1 MTGHTNSGD
10 GHDIVAEGASAV
22 SQKPISL
29 RELWERLQW
38 MVNR

>member
-22 SQKPISL
+22 PQKPISL
-29 RELWERLQW
+29 REPSERLQW

>member
-1 MTGHTNSGD
+1 MTGRTNSGD

-22 SQKPISL
+22 SQKTISL
-29 RELWERLQW
+29 RELSQRLQW